1 MKGMKK
7 MEILKINDE
16 NFDEKVLK
24 SEKPVLIDFYADWC
38 MPCKM
43 MHPILQEISEELE
56 GQVVVGKINVDEN
69 TDLAVKYG
77 VMSIPTLVM
86 IKNGNDTERKIG
98 VQSKEE
104 LVEWIKD

>member
-86 IKNGNDTERKIG
+86 IKNGNETERKIG

>member
-43 MHPILQEISEELE
+43 MHLILQEISEELE

-86 IKNGNDTERKIG
+86 IKNGNETERKIG

>member
-1 MKGMKK
+1 

-86 IKNGNDTERKIG
+86 IKNGNETERKIG